1 MRLFILLFSLLFI
14 SNFALANEGG
24 GEGGGEAKGDGT
36 GIEYLEITPKF
47 VVNLIEP
54 KKYLSIN
61 VQLLIE
67 GKDTGAKI
75 KKHMPALKHELI
87 MLFSDRSID
96 SLQTME
102 QREALRQEAVDVI
115 HKTIDK
121 AEGIEEAEEEA
132 AVANAP
138 VDPHKKVKK
147 KDYAHLPSAGF
158 KDAFFTEFLLQ

>member
-1 MRLFILLFSLLFI
+1 MRLFILLFSLLCI
-14 SNFALANEGG
+14 SNFAFANEGG
-24 GEGGGEAKGDGT
+24 GEAAGGESKGDGT

-96 SLQTME
+96 SLQTM
-102 QREALRQEAVDVI
+102 
-115 HKTIDK
+115 
-121 AEGIEEAEEEA
+121 
-132 AVANAP
+132 
-138 VDPHKKVKK
+138 
-147 KDYAHLPSAGF
+147 
-158 KDAFFTEFLLQ
+158 

>member
-1 MRLFILLFSLLFI
+1 MRLFILLFSLLCV
-14 SNFALANEGG
+14 SNFAFASEGSEAG
-24 GEGGGEAKGDGT
+24 GESKGDET
-36 GIEYLEITPKF
+36 GVEYLEITPKF
-47 VVNLIEP
+47 VVNLVEP

-67 GKDTGAKI
+67 GKDTAVKI

-87 MLFSDRSID
+87 MLFSDRSMD

-102 QREALRQEAVDVI
+102 QREALRQETVDVI

-121 AEGIEEAEEEA
+121 AEGVEETEESAA
-132 AVANAP
+132 AVAS

>member
-1 MRLFILLFSLLFI
+1 MRLFILLFSFLFI
-14 SNFALANEGG
+14 SNFAFAAEG
-24 GEGGGEAKGDGT
+24 EEKGDGT
-36 GIEYLEITPKF
+36 GIEYMEITPKF

-67 GKDTGAKI
+67 GKETSAKI

-87 MLFSDRSID
+87 MLFSDRSMD

-102 QREALRQEAVDVI
+102 QREALRQESIDVI

-121 AEGIEEAEEEA
+121 AEGVEESEE
-132 AVANAP
+132 VP
-138 VDPHKKVKK
+138 VTTDPHKKTKA
-147 KDYAHLPSAGF
+147 KDYSHLPSAGF

>member
-1 MRLFILLFSLLFI
+1 MRLFILLFSLLFM
-14 SNFALANEGG
+14 SNFAFAEEHGGG
-24 GEGGGEAKGDGT
+24 GEGEAKGEVIGPS
-36 GIEYLEITPKF
+36 YLEITPKF
-47 VVNLIEP
+47 VVNLLEP

-67 GKDTGAKI
+67 GGTTAAAI

-87 MLFSDRSID
+87 MLFSDRSMD

-102 QREALRQEAVDVI
+102 QREALRQETIDVI

-121 AEGIEEAEEEA
+121 AEGVEEPEEGA
-132 AVANAP
+132 AAP
-138 VDPHKKVKK
+138 VVVDAHKKVKK
-147 KDYAHLPSAGF
+147 KDYAHLPSEGF

>member
-1 MRLFILLFSLLFI
+1 MRLFILLFSLLWM
-14 SNFALANEGG
+14 SNFAFANEGG
-24 GEGGGEAKGDGT
+24 GEAGGEAKGDGT

-47 VVNLIEP
+47 VVNLIEA

-67 GKDTGAKI
+67 GKDTEAKI
-75 KKHMPALKHELI
+75 KKHMPAIKHELI

-115 HKTIDK
+115 HKTLDK
-121 AEGIEEAEEEA
+121 AEGVEESEEAT
-132 AVANAP
+132 NAP
-138 VDPHKKVKK
+138 ADPHKKVKK